1 MTDLLKEIQG
11 GFANLDQS
19 GRMLPIKT
27 MPALCPAWV
36 FREGDRFG
44 VAVECSA
51 PLEIS
56 EVFAG
61 ARLRTVERVIAGQQR
76 RFLRLE
82 SSIEWLRNEFGVI
95 CEHMVSVESGTAA
108 RQALLADPLVW
119 WERWRHLL
127 GNALVDKHG
136 YDVLAELLAL
146 ETLVIGGCSC
156 EWSGPFGGVVDIR
169 TPTTDYEVKSTI
181 SRYGS
186 VINISGQFQLAASS
200 GKPLQLIHFR
210 FEPVDEGLSID
221 LVCDRLVAL
230 GIDAAVLVEAFVLG
244 GQDGLLEDF
253 RRVLDAQEGTALLAE
268 FADQVTVCGIDAQRN
283 LWAVIGQDVERREVR
298 VDQRQCNEHE
308 SDRHGGQSSDDHD
321 REKNPAGQIRHGI

>member
-19 GRMLPIKT
+19 GRMLPIKA

-230 GIDAAVLVEAFVLG
+230 GVDAA
-244 GQDGLLEDF
+244 LLEGALQRLGMEAGCSARKEAYNLLEALSYSVDDSF
-253 RRVLDAQEGTALLAE
+253 PRITPASFIGGVLPAGVVQFEYSVDLSGLKSKLLQKLT
-268 FADQVTVCGIDAQRN
+268 QVT
-283 LWAVIGQDVERREVR
+283 
-298 VDQRQCNEHE
+298 
-308 SDRHGGQSSDDHD
+308 
-321 REKNPAGQIRHGI
+321 

>member
-1 MTDLLKEIQG
+1 MATMTDLLKEIQG

-146 ETLVIGGCSC
+146 EMLVIEGATY

-169 TPTTDYEVKSTI
+169 TPATDYEVKSTI

-230 GIDAAVLVEAFVLG
+230 GIDAA
-244 GQDGLLEDF
+244 LLEGALQRLGMEAGCSARKEAYNLLEALSYSVDDSF
-253 RRVLDAQEGTALLAE
+253 PRITPASFIGGVL
-268 FADQVTVCGIDAQRN
+268 
-283 LWAVIGQDVERREVR
+283 
-298 VDQRQCNEHE
+298 
-308 SDRHGGQSSDDHD
+308 
-321 REKNPAGQIRHGI
+321 PAGVVQFEYSVDLSGLKSKLL

>member
-1 MTDLLKEIQG
+1 MVLIATMTDLLKEIQG

-19 GRMLPIKT
+19 GRMLPIKA
-27 MPALCPAWV
+27 MPAACPAWV

-56 EVFAG
+56 EGFAG

-95 CEHMVSVESGTAA
+95 CEHMVSVESGTAV

-146 ETLVIGGCSC
+146 ETLVIGGGSY

-230 GIDAAVLVEAFVLG
+230 GIDAAVLEGALQRLGMEAG
-244 GQDGLLEDF
+244 CSARKEAYNLLEALSYSVDDSF
-253 RRVLDAQEGTALLAE
+253 PWITPASFIGGVL
-268 FADQVTVCGIDAQRN
+268 
-283 LWAVIGQDVERREVR
+283 
-298 VDQRQCNEHE
+298 
-308 SDRHGGQSSDDHD
+308 
-321 REKNPAGQIRHGI
+321 PAGVVQFEYSVDLSGLKSKLL

>member
-1 MTDLLKEIQG
+1 MIDLLKEIQE
-11 GFANLDQS
+11 GFANLDES
-19 GRMLPIKT
+19 GRMLPIKA
-27 MPALCPAWV
+27 MPVACPAWV

-51 PLEIS
+51 PLQIS
-56 EVFAG
+56 EGFAG
-61 ARLRTVERVIAGQQR
+61 ASLRTVERVVGGHHR
-76 RFLRLE
+76 HFLRLE

-95 CEHMVSVESGTAA
+95 CEHMVSVESGTAV

-136 YDVLAELLAL
+136 YDVLAELLTL
-146 ETLVIGGCSC
+146 ETLVMGGATY

-169 TPTTDYEVKSTI
+169 TPATDYEVKSTI

-210 FEPVDEGLSID
+210 FEPVDDEGVSID

-230 GIDAAVLVEAFVLG
+230 GIDAAVLEIALQRLGMEAG
-244 GQDGLLEDF
+244 CSARKEAYNLLEARSYTVDDSF
-253 RRVLDAQEGTALLAE
+253 PRVTPAC
-268 FADQVTVCGIDAQRN
+268 F
-283 LWAVIGQDVERREVR
+283 IGGVM
-298 VDQRQCNEHE
+298 
-308 SDRHGGQSSDDHD
+308 
-321 REKNPAGQIRHGI
+321 PAGVVQFEYSVDLSGLKSSLL

>member
-19 GRMLPIKT
+19 GRMLPIKA

-230 GIDAAVLVEAFVLG
+230 GIDAA
-244 GQDGLLEDF
+244 LLEGALQRLGMEAGCSARKEAYNLLEALSYSVDDSF
-253 RRVLDAQEGTALLAE
+253 PRITPASFIGGVLPAGVVQFEYSVDLSGLKSKLLQKLT
-268 FADQVTVCGIDAQRN
+268 QVT
-283 LWAVIGQDVERREVR
+283 
-298 VDQRQCNEHE
+298 
-308 SDRHGGQSSDDHD
+308 
-321 REKNPAGQIRHGI
+321 

>member
-1 MTDLLKEIQG
+1 MVLMATMTDLLKEIQG

-19 GRMLPIKT
+19 GRMLPIKA

-230 GIDAAVLVEAFVLG
+230 GIDAA
-244 GQDGLLEDF
+244 LLEGALQRLGMEAGCSARKEAYNLLEALSYSVDDSF
-253 RRVLDAQEGTALLAE
+253 PRITPASFIGGVLPAGVVQFEYSVDLSGLKSKLLQKLT
-268 FADQVTVCGIDAQRN
+268 QVT
-283 LWAVIGQDVERREVR
+283 
-298 VDQRQCNEHE
+298 
-308 SDRHGGQSSDDHD
+308 
-321 REKNPAGQIRHGI
+321 

>member
-1 MTDLLKEIQG
+1 MVLMATMTDLLKEIQG

-230 GIDAAVLVEAFVLG
+230 GIDAA
-244 GQDGLLEDF
+244 LLEGALQRLGMEAGCSARKEAYNLLEALSYSVDDSF
-253 RRVLDAQEGTALLAE
+253 PRITPASFIGGVLPAGVVQFEYSVDLSGLKSKLLQKLT
-268 FADQVTVCGIDAQRN
+268 QVT
-283 LWAVIGQDVERREVR
+283 
-298 VDQRQCNEHE
+298 
-308 SDRHGGQSSDDHD
+308 
-321 REKNPAGQIRHGI
+321 